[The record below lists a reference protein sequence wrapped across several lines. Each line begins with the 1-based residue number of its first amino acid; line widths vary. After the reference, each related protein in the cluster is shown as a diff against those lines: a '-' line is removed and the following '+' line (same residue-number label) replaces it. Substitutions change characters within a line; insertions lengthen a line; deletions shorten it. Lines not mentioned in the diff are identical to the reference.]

1 MNTALKDALLALL
14 RPMVRYLIGRGWT
27 YPQLCE
33 LLKSAYVA
41 EAEQHYCQERP
52 VARVTDSRIT
62 LLTGIHRKDVKR
74 LRGELSASSSMP
86 PLREE
91 ASLSVRMVSHWLGNP
106 AYLDDQG
113 QPLALPFRAVGEAPS
128 FERLARELKADM
140 RARSILD
147 ELLRTGVVSE
157 NTDGEVSLLRHGYV
171 SALPE
176 DKLAFLGANVGDHLQ
191 SALYNLEHAETPF
204 FERAV
209 YYDAL
214 PAEDLARVLPAMLN
228 WSDELLRRANDQLM
242 PLDQEGVAQP
252 GQPLRRMRL
261 GVYYYEE
268 EAGQPADDDSPH
280 P

>member
-1 MNTALKDALLALL
+1 MNTALKDAMLALL
-14 RPMVRYLIGRGWT
+14 RPLVRYLIGRGWT

-41 EAEQHYCQERP
+41 EAEKHYGQGLP
-52 VARVTDSRIT
+52 AARVTDSRIT

-74 LRGELSASSSMP
+74 LRGELSSTFSIP

-91 ASLSVRMVSHWLGNP
+91 ASLAVRVVSQWLGNP
-106 AYLDDQG
+106 TYLDDQG
-113 QPLALPFRAVGEAPS
+113 RPLALPFRAIGEAPS

-157 NTDGEVSLLRHGYV
+157 SADGEISLLRHGYV

-191 SALYNLEHAETPF
+191 SALHNLEHPQTAF

-209 YYDAL
+209 YYDAI
-214 PAEDLARVLPAMLN
+214 PAEDLARVLPAMLS
-228 WSDELLRRANDQLM
+228 WSDELLRRANDELM
-242 PLDQEGVAQP
+242 PHDQEGIEAP
-252 GQPLRRMRL
+252 AQPLRRMRL

-268 EAGQPADDDSPH
+268 EAGQPAHDDSPH

>member
-14 RPMVRYLIGRGWT
+14 RPLVRYLIGRGWT

-33 LLKSAYVA
+33 LLKTAYVA
-41 EAEQHYCQERP
+41 EAEQHYGQGLP
-52 VARVTDSRIT
+52 AAHVTDSRIT

-74 LRGELSASSSMP
+74 LRGELSATASMP

-91 ASLSVRMVSHWLGNP
+91 ASLSVRVVSHWLGDP
-106 AYLDDQG
+106 AYLDEQG
-113 QPLALPFRAVGEAPS
+113 RPLSLPFRAAGGAAS

-147 ELLRTGVVSE
+147 ELLRTRVVSE
-157 NTDGEVSLLRHGYV
+157 SAAGEVSLLRHGYV

-176 DKLAFLGANVGDHLQ
+176 DKLAFLGANVGDHLL

-214 PAEDLARVLPAMLN
+214 PAEDLQRVLPAMLG
-228 WSDELLRRANDQLM
+228 WSDELLRRTNDQLM
-242 PLDQEGVAQP
+242 PLDREGVAQP
-252 GQPLRRMRL
+252 AQPLRRMRL

-268 EAGQPADDDSPH
+268 EAGQPADDDHPH